1 MLQIT
6 FKLPFRLGRRHAWA
20 LLARF
25 RCNEAQSKARG
36 PGCRART
43 PGRGRRPVASESYRR
58 PGATEWLQGGAVSV
72 SVVRGFALAALTRP
86 AGTGQAAAAACQRP
100 VEHTLNRA
108 ADGGLPRIR
117 CQWCLALAGGR
128 KDRPE
133 LGWGAA
139 SMVAASTVAASTVAV
154 TPKCDADC
162 HVCFEK
168 VRFNLSLPFQ
178 RFSENCQSGRSFG
191 KRCSL
196 CAR

>member
-1 MLQIT
+1 M
-6 FKLPFRLGRRHAWA
+6 
-20 LLARF
+20 
-25 RCNEAQSKARG
+25 
-36 PGCRART
+36 
-43 PGRGRRPVASESYRR
+43 
-58 PGATEWLQGGAVSV
+58 SV

-86 AGTGQAAAAACQRP
+86 AGTGQAAAAACQRS

-108 ADGGLPRIR
+108 AGGGPGLPRIR
-117 CQWCLALAGGR
+117 WRLALAGGR

-178 RFSENCQSGRSFG
+178 RFSENCQSG
-191 KRCSL
+191 KVMLALCSL
-196 CAR
+196 EAYRSAAITRNIHLRRGDPCVNPRTAEHGLAVA

>member
-1 MLQIT
+1 MPQ
-6 FKLPFRLGRRHAWA
+6 
-20 LLARF
+20 
-25 RCNEAQSKARG
+25 
-36 PGCRART
+36 CR
-43 PGRGRRPVASESYRR
+43 
-58 PGATEWLQGGAVSV
+58 QGGALAVSV

-86 AGTGQAAAAACQRP
+86 AGTGQAAAAAYQRS

-108 ADGGLPRIR
+108 PAGGGLPWIG
-117 CQWCLALAGGR
+117 WCLALASGR

-178 RFSENCQSGRSFG
+178 RFSENCQSNSRSILRKVMPRSVLARGLPQRSHNAQHSSSARRSMCQSADCRARFS
-191 KRCSL
+191 RCLMYSR
-196 CAR
+196 A